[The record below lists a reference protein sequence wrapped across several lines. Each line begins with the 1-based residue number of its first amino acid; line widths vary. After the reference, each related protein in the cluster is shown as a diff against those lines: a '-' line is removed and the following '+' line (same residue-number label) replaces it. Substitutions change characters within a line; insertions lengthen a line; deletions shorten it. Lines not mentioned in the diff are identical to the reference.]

1 LSLVSFNS
9 YLKNTE
15 WNKSC
20 LNNFRSYSNSI
31 LLAKSIV
38 IVDDDANI
46 ADLFK
51 DVLEDD
57 GYSVVAFTDAIAA
70 LNHIQRNPEEFGLI
84 ISDYRMPQMN
94 GYELCTKL
102 VNLNSHIKVILISA
116 YDLLERDNPT
126 FTYLYKPISIAKL
139 VSVVNEA
146 ISKSSADDRSSKAL
160 NQ

>member
-1 LSLVSFNS
+1 LIWFTTILF
-9 YLKNTE
+9 
-15 WNKSC
+15 
-20 LNNFRSYSNSI
+20 FRFYT
-31 LLAKSIV
+31 KSIA
-38 IVDDDANI
+38 IVDDDPNI

-57 GYSVVAFTDAIAA
+57 RYTVVAFTDSIAA
-70 LNHIQRNPEEFGLI
+70 SNHIQGNPEEFGLI

-102 VNLNSHIKVILISA
+102 IHLNSDLKVILISA

-126 FTYLYKPISIAKL
+126 FTFLHKPISIAKL

-146 ISKSSADDRSSKAL
+146 ISKSMPDDKSI
-160 NQ
+160 NT